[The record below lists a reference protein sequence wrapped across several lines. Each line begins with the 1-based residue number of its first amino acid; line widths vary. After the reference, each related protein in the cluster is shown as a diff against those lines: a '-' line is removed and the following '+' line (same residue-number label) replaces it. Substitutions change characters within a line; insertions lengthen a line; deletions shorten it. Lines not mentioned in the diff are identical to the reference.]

1 MKRGNFSSNWLVD
14 CSNGRWLQTLC
25 ALFLCELNAHLLFVS
40 FFVWSFIFPRRGGIC
55 ICVLYFQT
63 RLSTWNC
70 PPLPMNGYGHKIR
83 PRTPTP
89 TTQKDKTCLHKMTV
103 MNQQGLIKDNIQTR
117 NEWHWRQR
125 QWQWQCQWHYI
136 WGKRAKFCKSCIKM
150 PLFNLKIRLFDEK
163 SFFVCYQALFVCLSL
178 PGTWTFL

>member
-1 MKRGNFSSNWLVD
+1 MIICFS
-14 CSNGRWLQTLC
+14 
-25 ALFLCELNAHLLFVS
+25 FLLLFDLL
-40 FFVWSFIFPRRGGIC
+40 FPRRGGIC

-63 RLSTWNC
+63 GLSTWNC

-83 PRTPTP
+83 PPTPTP

-136 WGKRAKFCKSCIKM
+136 GGKRAKFCKSRIKM
-150 PLFNLKIRLFDEK
+150 PVFALKIRLFDIK